1 MKKIITFSILAYL
14 LFTIN
19 SGAADNKSNDSEN
32 KKLLKIG
39 VLLPLSGE
47 IQNIGESF
55 LKSIHLALKD
65 ISDSKI
71 KIYPRDSKGNALDAY
86 NAAKEF
92 EELGIKVVIG
102 PIFHESLERLK
113 EIDNIT
119 FIAFTNKTGK
129 NQRYFLA

>member
-1 MKKIITFSILAYL
+1 MKKIITFSILTYL

-19 SGAADNKSNDSEN
+19 SSATDNKSNDLKNE
-32 KKLLKIG
+32 KLLKIG
-39 VLLPLSGE
+39 VLVPLSGE
-47 IQNIGESF
+47 FKNIGESF
-55 LKSIHLALKD
+55 LKAIHLALKD

-113 EIDNIT
+113 EIKVIL
-119 FIAFTNKTGK
+119 FISLSLSK
-129 NQRYFLA
+129 LS